1 LKNYDLETFLIG
13 IEYMDREKRFW
24 NEIIQSEIGIY
35 EDGREDGKEE
45 GRIEGRIDGEQKG
58 IEKVARNM
66 KLQNVDYNVIAN
78 FTGLSIDE
86 IEKL

>member
-1 LKNYDLETFLIG
+1 
-13 IEYMDREKRFW
+13 MDREKRFW

-45 GRIEGRIDGEQKG
+45 GRKEGIEEGRKDGEQKG

-66 KLQNVDYNVIAN
+66 KLKNIDYNVIAN
-78 FTGLSIDE
+78 VTGLSIDE
-86 IEKL
+86 IKKL